1 MSELKKSG
9 SYEINFCA
17 ECGSDEIEKKKIDG
31 RERSICQNCGRV
43 FYRNPIPSVVGISII
58 NEEILLVKR
67 GIEPDIG
74 TWCLPGGFMELGE
87 TTEEAVIRELY
98 EEIGLK
104 VKPGEI
110 ITIDT
115 TIGGFYGDVVVIAYG
130 IELESKDFIAGDDA
144 LEVRYFPYDKLPN
157 LTFYSHKLIIDRAF
171 DKIKAKIN

>member
-1 MSELKKSG
+1 MAELKNTG
-9 SYEINFCA
+9 VIEINYCA
-17 ECGSDEIEKKKIDG
+17 ECGSDEIQNKEVDG
-31 RERSICQNCGRV
+31 RLRSICQSCGRV

-67 GIEPDIG
+67 GVEPDISS
-74 TWCLPGGFMELGE
+74 WCLPGGFMELGE

-104 VKPGEI
+104 VNPGEI

-115 TIGGFYGDVVVIAYG
+115 TISGFYGDVVVIAYG

-171 DKIKAKIN
+171 DKLKTNIK

>member
-1 MSELKKSG
+1 MVELKNTG
-9 SYEINFCA
+9 IYEINYCA
-17 ECGSDEIEKKKIDG
+17 ECGSSEIEKKEIEG

-43 FYRNPIPSVVGISII
+43 YYRNPIPSVVGISII

-67 GIEPDIG
+67 GVEPDIG
-74 TWCLPGGFMELGE
+74 SWCLPGGFMELGE

-130 IELESKDFIAGDDA
+130 IELESKDFAAGDDA
-144 LEVRYFPYDKLPN
+144 LEVQYFPYDKMPN
-157 LTFYSHKLIIDRAF
+157 LTFYIHKLIIDRAF
-171 DKIKAKIN
+171 DKLKKIN